1 MQSKQLQVDLS
12 RELGRLK
19 TNYELL
25 KEIIY
30 ELEENYVADFEKLS
44 NEIRFLKKR
53 IRQLEKIIEKLQ
65 DQRPFQAFIQG
76 GE

>member
-19 TNYELL
+19 TNYNLL

>member
-44 NEIRFLKKR
+44 NEICFLKKR

>member
-12 RELGRLK
+12 RDLDRLK
-19 TNYELL
+19 TNYNIL